1 MKIPLAITSF
11 LATSLHAFAQAA
23 APVRAALPAPPPMP
37 TELTLWELL
46 LAGGWVMLPLL
57 AISVI
62 AVTLIIYYFVAL
74 RTSRIVTPAF
84 ARTAAEL
91 ISKSDWNGLAE
102 AARSEPQALA
112 RIVETSLAFAAANP
126 EVSGV
131 AIREVAQAEGN
142 RQSAALT
149 QLVVYLMDV
158 GVLAPMLGL
167 FGTVVG
173 ILRSFG
179 SIASEATPMR
189 TMLLAGGVSQALVA
203 TTAGLIVGIT
213 SMIFYSWF
221 RGRAQ
226 GLISDLEA
234 AATPLVSTLIFRL
247 GKG

>member
-1 MKIPLAITSF
+1 MKFLAATVSF
-11 LATSLHAFAQAA
+11 LVPAFGAYAQGSTPA
-23 APVRAALPAPPPMP
+23 APAPALS
-37 TELTLWELL
+37 ELSLWELL
-46 LAGGWVMLPLL
+46 VAGGWVMIPLL
-57 AISVI
+57 VVSVI
-62 AVTLIIYYFVAL
+62 AVALVLYYFLAL
-74 RTSRIVTPAF
+74 RGSRVATEAF
-84 ARTAAEL
+84 ARRAGDL
-91 ISKSDWNGLAE
+91 IQKGDWDGLAV
-102 AARSEPQALA
+102 AARREPQALA
-112 RIVETSLAFAAANP
+112 RVIETAMAFAAENP
-126 EVSGV
+126 EVGGA
-131 AIREVAQAEGN
+131 AIREVAQSEGN

-203 TTAGLIVGIT
+203 TAAGLVIGIT
-213 SMIFYSWF
+213 AMFFYSWF
-221 RGRAQ
+221 RGRVQ

-234 AATPLVSTLIFRL
+234 AATPLVGSMISRL

>member
-1 MKIPLAITSF
+1 MKLHLAAVPF
-11 LATSLHAFAQAA
+11 LTTTLGAFAQAA
-23 APVRAALPAPPPMP
+23 APARAALPAPPPMP

-57 AISVI
+57 AISVV
-62 AVTLIIYYFVAL
+62 AVALILYYFVAL
-74 RTSRIVTPAF
+74 RASRIVTPAF
-84 ARTAAEL
+84 ARVAADL
-91 ISKSDWNGLAE
+91 IGKGDWNGLAE
-102 AARSEPQALA
+102 AARREPQALA
-112 RIVETSLAFAAANP
+112 RIVETSVAFAAANP
-126 EVSGV
+126 EVPGN

-203 TTAGLIVGIT
+203 TAAGLIVGIT
-213 SMIFYSWF
+213 SMIFYSVF
-221 RGRAQ
+221 RGRVQ

-234 AATPLVSTLIFRL
+234 AATPLVSTLISRL
-247 GKG
+247 GKV

>member
-1 MKIPLAITSF
+1 MKLQLTAIPL
-11 LATSLHAFAQAA
+11 LATAINAFAQAA
-23 APVRAALPAPPPMP
+23 APVRAALPVPPPMP

-46 LAGGWVMLPLL
+46 VAGGWVMLPLL
-57 AISVI
+57 AISVV
-62 AVTLIIYYFVAL
+62 AVALIIYYFVAL
-74 RTSRIVTPAF
+74 RASRVVTSAF
-84 ARTAAEL
+84 VRSAAEL
-91 ISKSDWNGLAE
+91 IGKGDWNGLAE

-112 RIVETSLAFAAANP
+112 RIVETTVAFAASNP
-126 EVSGV
+126 EVSGGT
-131 AIREVAQAEGN
+131 IREVAQAEGS

-221 RGRAQ
+221 RGRVQ

-234 AATPLVSTLIFRL
+234 AATPLVGILISRL